1 MSGSVVR
8 SPARGDREDCSQSSV
23 SSVAVSSGRCET
35 PDRQDD
41 FADFDLKI
49 GDYVLPTHVPFRQP
63 VVAFDQT
70 QPNIS
75 RATDRFGIQKIK
87 RQRKKTG
94 KRDPKSLWCVGGTWA
109 LMAMNPLIE
118 TPRYSLVNQ

>member
-49 GDYVLPTHVPFRQP
+49 GDYVLPTHVPFRKR
-63 VVAFDQT
+63 VAG
-70 QPNIS
+70 P
-75 RATDRFGIQKIK
+75 ATC
-87 RQRKKTG
+87 
-94 KRDPKSLWCVGGTWA
+94 W
-109 LMAMNPLIE
+109 LIGDE
-118 TPRYSLVNQ
+118 LVL

>member
-63 VVAFDQT
+63 VVAFDQKNRFFFRERVDNKFFMHESYFVVVNAHT
-70 QPNIS
+70 DYQEDEDPYQVKSCPGGLFDETSS
-75 RATDRFGIQKIK
+75 RGR
-87 RQRKKTG
+87 
-94 KRDPKSLWCVGGTWA
+94 P
-109 LMAMNPLIE
+109 
-118 TPRYSLVNQ
+118 Y